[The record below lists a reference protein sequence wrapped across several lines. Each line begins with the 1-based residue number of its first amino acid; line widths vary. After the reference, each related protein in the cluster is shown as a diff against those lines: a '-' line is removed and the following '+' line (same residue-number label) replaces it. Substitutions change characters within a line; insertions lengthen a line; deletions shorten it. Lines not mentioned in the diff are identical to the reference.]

1 MSLDVE
7 LRIDSPITKTSSGIF
22 VRDNGQT
29 IEITAAQWNQRYP
42 DRQIDVAEY
51 EESSYET
58 DLVFNYNITHNLN
71 RMADAAGLYDC
82 LWRPD
87 EHGIDTAKQLIE
99 PLRQGLH
106 LLKLNPEEYKKYNP
120 ENGWGSYEGLV
131 TFVEKYLDA
140 CYKYPDAKVSAD
152 R

>member
-7 LRIDSPITKTSSGIF
+7 LRIDSQMTKTSSGIF

-58 DLVFNYNITHNLN
+58 DLVFDYNITHNLN
-71 RMADAAGLYDC
+71 RMAEAAGLYDC

-131 TFVEKYLDA
+131 TFVEEYLDA
-140 CYKYPDAKVSAD
+140 CYKYPDAKVTAD

>member
-1 MSLDVE
+1 MSLDVQ
-7 LRIDSPITKTSSGIF
+7 LRIDSQITKTSSGIF
-22 VRDNGQT
+22 VRDSGQT
-29 IEITAAQWNQRYP
+29 KEITAAQWNQRYP
-42 DRQIDVAEY
+42 DMQIDVAEY

-58 DLVFNYNITHNLN
+58 DLVFDYNITHNLN
-71 RMADAAGLYDC
+71 RMAEATGLYDY
-82 LWRPD
+82 LWRPE
-87 EHGIDTAKQLIE
+87 EHSIDTAKQLIE

-106 LLKLNPEEYKKYNP
+106 LLKLNPEEYKKFNP

-140 CYKYPDAKVSAD
+140 CYNYPDAKVTAD

>member
-7 LRIDSPITKTSSGIF
+7 LRIDKPIIKKSSGIF
-22 VRDNGQT
+22 IRENGHNV
-29 IEITAAQWNQRYP
+29 EITASELNQRYP
-42 DRQIDVAEY
+42 NQQINIDEY
-51 EESSYET
+51 EESVYET
-58 DLVFNYNITHNLN
+58 DIVFDYNITHNLN
-71 RMADAAGLYDC
+71 TMADAAGIYEY
-82 LWRPD
+82 LWRPEEVNIEFARD
-87 EHGIDTAKQLIE
+87 LIE
-99 PLRQGLH
+99 PLRNGLH

-140 CYKYPDAKVSAD
+140 CYKYPDAKVLAD

>member
-7 LRIDSPITKTSSGIF
+7 LRIDSSIVKSSSGIF
-22 VRDNGQT
+22 IRDNGQT
-29 IEITAAQWNQRYP
+29 REISASEWNQRYP

-51 EESSYET
+51 EESFYET

-87 EHGIDTAKQLIE
+87 ENGIDTAKQLIE

>member
-7 LRIDSPITKTSSGIF
+7 LRIDKPILKKSSGIF
-22 VRDNGQT
+22 IRDNGQT
-29 IEITAAQWNQRYP
+29 IEISALEWNLRYP
-42 DRQIDVAEY
+42 DKQVDLKEY
-51 EESSYET
+51 EDSIYET

-71 RMADAAGLYDC
+71 TMADAAGIYEY
-82 LWRPD
+82 LWSPEEVNIEFARD
-87 EHGIDTAKQLIE
+87 LIE
-99 PLRQGLH
+99 PLRNGLH
-106 LLKLNPEEYKKYNP
+106 LLKLNPEEYKKHNP

-131 TFVEKYLDA
+131 SFVEKYLDA

>member
-7 LRIDSPITKTSSGIF
+7 LRIDSLITKTSSGIF
-22 VRDNGQT
+22 VRDGGQT
-29 IEITAAQWNQRYP
+29 IEITAAEWNQKYP

-58 DLVFNYNITHNLN
+58 DVAFRYNITHNLN
-71 RMADAAGLYDC
+71 KMADAAGLYDC
-82 LWRPD
+82 LWRPE
-87 EHGIDTAKQLIE
+87 EHDIDTAKQLIE

>member
-7 LRIDSPITKTSSGIF
+7 LRIHSPVVKYSSGIF
-22 VRDNGQT
+22 IRDNGQT
-29 IEITAAQWNQRYP
+29 REISVTEWNQRYP

-51 EESSYET
+51 EESFYET
-58 DLVFNYNITHNLN
+58 DLVFDYNITHNLN
-71 RMADAAGLYDC
+71 RMADAAGLYNC

-87 EHGIDTAKQLIE
+87 ENGINTAKQLIE